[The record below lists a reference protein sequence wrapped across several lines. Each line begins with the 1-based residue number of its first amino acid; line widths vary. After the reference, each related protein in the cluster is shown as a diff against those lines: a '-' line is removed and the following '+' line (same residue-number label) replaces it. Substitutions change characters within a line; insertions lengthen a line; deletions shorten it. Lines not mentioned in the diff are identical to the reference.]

1 MRRNSSDTI
10 SVSHLVGDLGA
21 VGRGPGPL
29 REQLIVSSLAR
40 RRGVQ
45 YYVDLE
51 IVPILSLSQSED
63 SISWLTDVWPL
74 GRVTKSSPPDEDD
87 KHIYVFDV
95 VLASLRQYNS
105 WKLKTSHFKALA
117 YFAAACCIK
126 MAKSPWPQ
134 RTPIMSKLKTKMIIM
149 IIMIIIIII
158 ILISKLQKRHINLL
172 QFKVTIHLFG
182 IFS

>member
-1 MRRNSSDTI
+1 MRRNNSGTI

-29 REQLIVSSLAR
+29 RDQLIVSSLAR

-51 IVPILSLSQSED
+51 IVPILSLSQGED
-63 SISWLTDVWPL
+63 SISWITDVWPL

-95 VLASLRQYNS
+95 VIASLRQYNS

-134 RTPIMSKLKTKMIIM
+134 RTPIMSK
-149 IIMIIIIII
+149 
-158 ILISKLQKRHINLL
+158 
-172 QFKVTIHLFG
+172 F
-182 IFS
+182 